1 MALTK
6 LKRVPQTSAATCIS
20 SAVETTPEPRT
31 AEEMYLDL
39 LKRSLTRALFAKE
52 YERHTLKPGRPLLR
66 SVHAFVKGVL
76 APLNLELVRLVRSG
90 PEDYVQSG
98 HEAGNRVEDAE
109 TMLGTLQL
117 DQMQFC
123 ITDVC
128 ERGVPGDLLE
138 AGVWRGGMTV
148 FMRGVLKAR
157 GDNLRRVWAADSF
170 AGLPGPDPALD
181 SFGWKAGDMAVS
193 LEEVKSNFAR
203 YGLLDDQVTFLKGFF
218 SETLPSASISAL
230 SVLRVDA
237 DLYESTLDVLNHL
250 YPKLSVGGYAIFDDY
265 QNLKDCRKAVDE
277 YRQVHRISDSIRNI
291 DSRAVFWRKT
301 AAPSA

>member
-1 MALTK
+1 
-6 LKRVPQTSAATCIS
+6 
-20 SAVETTPEPRT
+20 
-31 AEEMYLDL
+31 MYLDL
-39 LKRSLTRALFAKE
+39 LKRSLTRAAFAKE
-52 YERHTLKPGRPLLR
+52 YERHVLNPGRLLLR
-66 SVHAFVKGVL
+66 SINAVVRRAL
-76 APLNLELVRLVRSG
+76 APLDLELVRLVRSG
-90 PEDYVQSG
+90 PEDYIESG

-123 ITDVC
+123 INDVC
-128 ERGVPGDLLE
+128 DRGIPGDLLE

-157 GDNLRRVWAADSF
+157 GDKQRRVWVADSF
-170 AGLPGPDPALD
+170 AGLPDHDAALD

-193 LEEVKSNFAR
+193 VDEVKRNFTR

-218 SETLPSASISAL
+218 CDSLPKASISAL

-237 DLYESTLDVLNHL
+237 DLYESTVDVLNNL
-250 YPKLSVGGYAIFDDY
+250 YPKLSIGGYAIFDDY
-265 QNLKDCRKAVDE
+265 QNLKDCRNAIDE
-277 YRQVHRISDSIRNI
+277 YRQAHRISDPIINI

-301 AAPSA
+301 AAPNA

>member
-6 LKRVPQTSAATCIS
+6 HDRVQRSSEVASIS
-20 SAVETTPEPRT
+20 SAVKTSPEPRT

-39 LKRSLTRALFAKE
+39 LKRSLTRALFAKRH
-52 YERHTLKPGRPLLR
+52 ERHTLKPGRLLR
-66 SVHAFVKGVL
+66 RSLHAFVRRAL
-76 APLNLELVRLVRSG
+76 APLHLELVRVVRSG
-90 PEDYVQSG
+90 PEDYVESG

-128 ERGVPGDLLE
+128 DRGIPGDLLE

-157 GDNLRRVWAADSF
+157 GDNLRRVWVADSF
-170 AGLPGPDPALD
+170 SGLPDHDSALD
-181 SFGWKAGDMAVS
+181 SFGWKPGDMAVS

-203 YGLLDDQVTFLKGFF
+203 YGLLDDQVVFVKGFF
-218 SETLPSASISAL
+218 ADTLPHASISTL
-230 SVLRVDA
+230 SVLRLDA
-237 DLYESTLDVLNHL
+237 DLYESTRDVLNFL
-250 YPKLSVGGYAIFDDY
+250 YPKLSIGGYAIFDDY

-277 YRQVHRISDSIRNI
+277 YRQAHGISDPIINI

-301 AAPSA
+301 